1 MYTVGGVGLSEFWIG
16 SHIDLYSHPCGI
28 NLICCVINFQRL
40 FITTAR
46 QLKRIDSVRRSP
58 IYIHFD
64 ESVVGTSSIRA
75 YRREEQFIAKM
86 DKYIDNSQKPW
97 YMIMVAQR
105 SVTKEILKL
114 PGFLCNS
121 ELQSKMSLQ

>member
-1 MYTVGGVGLSEFWIG
+1 MIYV
-16 SHIDLYSHPCGI
+16 
-28 NLICCVINFQRL
+28 FQRL
-40 FITTAR
+40 YITTAR

-97 YMIMVAQR
+97 YLIMVAQR
-105 SVTKEILKL
+105 SVISKVYVVK
-114 PGFLCNS
+114 N
-121 ELQSKMSLQ
+121 QSCDYT

>member
-1 MYTVGGVGLSEFWIG
+1 M
-16 SHIDLYSHPCGI
+16 
-28 NLICCVINFQRL
+28 FQRL
-40 FITTAR
+40 YISTAR

-97 YMIMVAQR
+97 YLIIVAQR
-105 SVTKEILKL
+105 LVSYLQHFNSVIAVFISNNLNSLKYLILY
-114 PGFLCNS
+114 CVNV
-121 ELQSKMSLQ
+121 Q

>member
-1 MYTVGGVGLSEFWIG
+1 MCSRVFVPSETG
-16 SHIDLYSHPCGI
+16 TRGKSLCE
-28 NLICCVINFQRL
+28 LISCAPSFQVAVVQEKCAFEPTPPGTFRLLQRL
-40 FITTAR
+40 YISTAR

-75 YRREEQFIAKM
+75 YRRQEQFIAKM

-97 YMIMVAQR
+97 YLIMVAQR
-105 SVTKEILKL
+105 
-114 PGFLCNS
+114 
-121 ELQSKMSLQ
+121 